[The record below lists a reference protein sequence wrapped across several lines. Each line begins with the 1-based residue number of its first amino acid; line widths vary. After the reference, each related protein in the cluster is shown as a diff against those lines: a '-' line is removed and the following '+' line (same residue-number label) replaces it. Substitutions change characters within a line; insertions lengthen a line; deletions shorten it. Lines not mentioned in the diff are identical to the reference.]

1 MNLKDQVLDGKIPN
15 HVAIIMDG
23 NRRWAKKKNLP
34 VAMGHR
40 EGVKRI
46 MEIVEAA
53 ADVGVNNLTV
63 YAFSTENWG
72 REKTEVDCL
81 MGLLIEFL
89 RKELNRII
97 KNNIKLNLIGRI
109 EDLPIN
115 VREEVK
121 NAIEITK
128 CNSRFNLNIALS
140 YGGRD
145 EIVTA
150 IKNIVKD
157 VENNKLNIDDLDEE
171 NFKNYLFTKH
181 SVDPDFLIRT
191 SGEVRISNFLLYQLA
206 YTEFYFTD
214 ILWPDFKEKE
224 FFEAILEYQKRNRR
238 FGKQ

>member
-1 MNLKDQVLDGKIPN
+1 MNLRDQVLDGKIPN

-46 MEIVEAA
+46 MEIVETA
-53 ADVGVNNLTV
+53 ADVGINYLTV

-72 REKTEVDCL
+72 REKNEVDCL
-81 MGLLIEFL
+81 MSLLIEFL
-89 RKELNRII
+89 KKELNRII

-109 EDLPIN
+109 EDLPNN

-121 NAIEITK
+121 SAIDATK
-128 CNSRFNLNIALS
+128 DNKRFNLNIALS

-150 IKNIVKD
+150 VKNIVKD
-157 VENNKLNIDDLDEE
+157 VENNEINIDNLNEE
-171 NFKNYLFTKH
+171 NFKNYLFTKN
-181 SVDPDFLIRT
+181 STDPDFLIRT

-214 ILWPDFKEKE
+214 VLWPDFKETE
-224 FFEAILEYQKRNRR
+224 LFEAILEYQKRNRR